1 MKKFIDT
8 VNKKELL
15 VSEDLYHI
23 DNYIDELKNNGI
35 HVVSN
40 VDFFDYTEALE
51 DIVEAFNDIVDD
63 LEEENNYFRLPT
75 QEELMQVWVDSGY
88 KDLNEPFDKELAT
101 SFYYEDCI
109 REAINEDAYEFLNW
123 LDSKSRFFTY
133 VTVNRIYDTTFY
145 DLIEY
150 HPLTNLESDLLID
163 EDNLEKEFFDEWYT
177 IEDEEGN
184 QKEFSLDNSNMLD
197 RYMFEKYNAIEVVT
211 K

>member
-15 VSEDLYHI
+15 VSEDLYHVDNFI
-23 DNYIDELKNNGI
+23 DKLENDGI

-40 VDFFDYTEALE
+40 IELADYSEALE

-63 LEEENNYFRLPT
+63 LEERDNYFRLPT
-75 QEELMQVWVDSGY
+75 QKELMQVWVDSGY
-88 KDLNEPFDKELAT
+88 KDMNEPFDKELAT
-101 SFYYEDCI
+101 SFYYSDCI

-123 LDSKSRFFTY
+123 LDSKNRFFTY
-133 VTVNRIYDTTFY
+133 VTVNRIYDTGFY

-150 HPLTNLESDLLID
+150 HPLTNLESDLLVD
-163 EDNLEKEFFDEWYT
+163 EDNLEKEFFDDWYFV
-177 IEDEEGN
+177 EDEDGN

-197 RYMFEKYNAIEVVT
+197 RYMFENYNALEVT

>member
-23 DNYIDELKNNGI
+23 DNYIDELKSNGI
-35 HVVSN
+35 YVVSN
-40 VDFFDYTEALE
+40 VDILDYTDALE
-51 DIVEAFNDIVDD
+51 DITEAFLDIVDD

-75 QEELMQVWVDSGY
+75 QEELMQKWVDSGW
-88 KDLNEPFDKELAT
+88 KDLNEPFDEKLAT

-109 REAINEDAYEFLNW
+109 REALSEEPCEFLSW
-123 LDSKSRFFTY
+123 LDSESRFFTY
-133 VTVNRIYDTTFY
+133 ETVSEGMDFY

-150 HPLTNLESDLLID
+150 HPLTNVESNMLLTYDD
-163 EDNLEKEFFDEWYT
+163 ELRKNLFDDWFFV
-177 IEDEEGN
+177 EDKEGN
-184 QKEFSLDNSNMLD
+184 QEEFSLESFQSLNM
-197 RYMFEKYNAIEVVT
+197 YMLKNYNALEVT

>member
-15 VSEDLYHI
+15 VSEDLYHV
-23 DNYIDELKNNGI
+23 DNYIDKLENNGI

-109 REAINEDAYEFLNW
+109 LDEINVGNARKFFSW
-123 LDSKSRFFTY
+123 LDDKNRFFTY
-133 VTVNRIYDTTFY
+133 VGLKSGKKSV
-145 DLIEY
+145 DLVEY
-150 HPLTNLESDLLID
+150 HPCTNLESYLL
-163 EDNLEKEFFDEWYT
+163 EDKQALESVFF
-177 IEDEEGN
+177 G
-184 QKEFSLDNSNMLD
+184 K
-197 RYMFEKYNAIEVVT
+197 
-211 K
+211 

>member
-15 VSEDLYHI
+15 VSEDLYHVDNFI
-23 DNYIDELKNNGI
+23 DKLENDGI

-75 QEELMQVWVDSGY
+75 QKELIQVWVDSGY

-101 SFYYEDCI
+101 SFYYSDCVM
-109 REAINEDAYEFLNW
+109 EAINEDAYDFLEW
-123 LDSKSRFFTY
+123 LANMNRFFTY
-133 VTVNRIYDTTFY
+133 VTVNRIYDTGFY

-150 HPLTNLESDLLID
+150 HPLTNLESDLLVD

-184 QKEFSLDNSNMLD
+184 QEEFSLDNSNMLD

>member
-8 VNKKELL
+8 NKKELL
-15 VSEDLYHI
+15 VSEDMYHI
-23 DNYIDELKNNGI
+23 DNYIDELESNGI
-35 HVVSN
+35 YVVSN
-40 VDFFDYTEALE
+40 VDFLDYTEALE
-51 DIVEAFNDIVDD
+51 DITEAFLEIVDD

-88 KDLNEPFDKELAT
+88 KDMNEKFDKELAT

-133 VTVNRIYDTTFY
+133 FTVSEGMEFY
-145 DLIEY
+145 DFIEY
-150 HPLTNLESDLLID
+150 HPLTNLESNLLVDDDDLRK
-163 EDNLEKEFFDEWYT
+163 NLFDDWYT

-184 QKEFSLDNSNMLD
+184 QEEFSLESFQSLD
-197 RYMFEKYNAIEVVT
+197 MYMFKKYNAIEVT

>member
-1 MKKFIDT
+1 MKKFLDM

-15 VSEDLYHI
+15 VSEDLYHVDNFI
-23 DNYIDELKNNGI
+23 DKLECEGI

-40 VDFFDYTEALE
+40 IELADYSEALE

-101 SFYYEDCI
+101 SFYYSDCI
-109 REAINEDAYEFLNW
+109 MEAINEDAYDFLEW
-123 LDSKSRFFTY
+123 LDSKNRFFTY
-133 VTVNRIYDTTFY
+133 VTVNRIYDTGFY

-150 HPLTNLESDLLID
+150 HPLTNLENDLLVD

-197 RYMFEKYNAIEVVT
+197 RYMFEKYNAIEVT

>member
-15 VSEDLYHI
+15 VSEDLYHVDNFI
-23 DNYIDELKNNGI
+23 DKLEGEGI

-40 VDFFDYTEALE
+40 VNVIDYTEALE
-51 DIVEAFNDIVDD
+51 DIEEAFNDIVDD

-75 QEELMQVWVDSGY
+75 QEELMQVWEDSGL

-101 SFYYEDCI
+101 SFYYSDCI
-109 REAINEDAYEFLNW
+109 RDALNEEPCEFLSW
-123 LDSKSRFFTY
+123 LASESRFFTY
-133 VTVNRIYDTTFY
+133 FTVSEGMDFY
-145 DLIEY
+145 DFIEY

-163 EDNLEKEFFDEWYT
+163 DDELRKNLFDDWYFV
-177 IEDEEGN
+177 EDEVGN
-184 QKEFSLDNSNMLD
+184 QEEFSLESFQSLNM
-197 RYMFEKYNAIEVVT
+197 YMLKNYNALEVT

>member
-1 MKKFIDT
+1 MKKFLDM

-15 VSEDLYHI
+15 VSEDLYHV
-23 DNYIDELKNNGI
+23 DNYIDELKSNGI

-40 VDFFDYTEALE
+40 VDFLDYTEALE
-51 DIVEAFNDIVDD
+51 DIVEAFDDIVDD

-88 KDLNEPFDKELAT
+88 KDMNEPFDKELAT

-133 VTVNRIYDTTFY
+133 VTVNRIYDTGFY

-150 HPLTNLESDLLID
+150 HPLTNLESDLLVD
-163 EDNLEKEFFDEWYT
+163 EDNLEKEFFDDWYT
-177 IEDEEGN
+177 VEDEEGN
-184 QKEFSLDNSNMLD
+184 VKEFSLDNSNMLD
-197 RYMFEKYNAIEVVT
+197 RYMFEKYNAIEVT

>member
-15 VSEDLYHI
+15 VSEDLYHVDNFI
-23 DNYIDELKNNGI
+23 DKLENDGI

-40 VDFFDYTEALE
+40 IELADYTDSLE
-51 DIVEAFNDIVDD
+51 DITEAFLDIVDD
-63 LEEENNYFRLPT
+63 LEERNNYFRLPT
-75 QEELMQVWVDSGY
+75 QEELMQKWVDSGY

-133 VTVNRIYDTTFY
+133 VTVNRIYDTGFY
-145 DLIEY
+145 DFIEY
-150 HPLTNLESDLLID
+150 HPYTNLESDLLVDDD
-163 EDNLEKEFFDEWYT
+163 ELRKNLFDDWYFV
-177 IEDEEGN
+177 EDEEGN
-184 QKEFSLDNSNMLD
+184 QEEFSLESFQSLD
-197 RYMFEKYNAIEVVT
+197 RYMFEKYNAIEVT

>member
-8 VNKKELL
+8 NKKELL
-15 VSEDLYHI
+15 VSEDMYHVDNFI
-23 DNYIDELKNNGI
+23 DKLENNGI

-51 DIVEAFNDIVDD
+51 DIVEAFDDIVDD
-63 LEEENNYFRLPT
+63 LEEKDNYFRLPT

-109 REAINEDAYEFLNW
+109 REALDDDAYEFLNW

-150 HPLTNLESDLLID
+150 HPLTNLENDLLID

-197 RYMFEKYNAIEVVT
+197 RYMFEKYNAIEVT

>member
-1 MKKFIDT
+1 MRKFIDT

-15 VSEDLYHI
+15 VSESEWHVDNFI
-23 DNYIDELKNNGI
+23 DKLENNGI

-51 DIVEAFNDIVDD
+51 DIVEAFDDIVDD
-63 LEEENNYFRLPT
+63 LEERDNYFRLPT

-123 LDSKSRFFTY
+123 LDSQSRFFTY
-133 VTVNRIYDTTFY
+133 ITIDKEGSDYWY

-150 HPLTNLESDLLID
+150 HPHTNLESDLLID
-163 EDNLEKEFFDEWYT
+163 EDDLRKNLFDDWYFV
-177 IEDEEGN
+177 EDEEGN
-184 QKEFSLDNSNMLD
+184 QEEFSLDNSNMLD
-197 RYMFEKYNAIEVVT
+197 RYMFEKYNAIEVT

>member
-15 VSEDLYHI
+15 VSESEWHVDNFI
-23 DNYIDELKNNGI
+23 DKLEGEGI

-88 KDLNEPFDKELAT
+88 KDMNEPFDKELAT

-109 REAINEDAYEFLNW
+109 REALDDDAYEFLNW

-163 EDNLEKEFFDEWYT
+163 EDNLEKEFFDNWYFV
-177 IEDEEGN
+177 EDEEGN
-184 QKEFSLDNSNMLD
+184 QEEFSLDNSNMLD
-197 RYMFEKYNAIEVVT
+197 RYMFEKYNAIEVT

>member
-1 MKKFIDT
+1 MKKFLDM

-15 VSEDLYHI
+15 VSESEWHV
-23 DNYIDELKNNGI
+23 DNYIDKLENNGI

-51 DIVEAFNDIVDD
+51 DIVEAFLDIVDD

-88 KDLNEPFDKELAT
+88 KDMNEKFDKDLAT
-101 SFYYEDCI
+101 SFYYSDCV
-109 REAINEDAYEFLNW
+109 REAINDDAYEFLNW
-123 LDSKSRFFTY
+123 LSNMNRFFTY

-163 EDNLEKEFFDEWYT
+163 EDNLEKEFFDDWYT
-177 IEDEEGN
+177 VEDEEGN

-197 RYMFEKYNAIEVVT
+197 RYMFEKYNAIEVT

>member
-23 DNYIDELKNNGI
+23 DNYIDELKSNGI
-35 HVVSN
+35 YVVSN
-40 VDFFDYTEALE
+40 VDILDYTDALE
-51 DIVEAFNDIVDD
+51 DITEAFLDIVDD

-75 QEELMQVWVDSGY
+75 QEELMQKWVDSGW
-88 KDLNEPFDKELAT
+88 KDLNEPFDEKLAT

-109 REAINEDAYEFLNW
+109 REAIDDDTYEFLNW
-123 LDSKSRFFTY
+123 LDGKSRFFTY

-150 HPLTNLESDLLID
+150 HPLTNLESDLLVD

-184 QKEFSLDNSNMLD
+184 QEEFSLDNSNMLD
-197 RYMFEKYNAIEVVT
+197 RYMFEKYNALEVT

>member
-1 MKKFIDT
+1 MKKFLDM

-15 VSEDLYHI
+15 VSESEWHVDNFI
-23 DNYIDELKNNGI
+23 DKLESNGI

-88 KDLNEPFDKELAT
+88 KDMNEPFDKELAT

-109 REAINEDAYEFLNW
+109 RDAINEDAYEFLNW

-163 EDNLEKEFFDEWYT
+163 EDNLEKEFFDDWYFV
-177 IEDEEGN
+177 EDEEGN
-184 QKEFSLDNSNMLD
+184 QEEFSLDNSNMLD
-197 RYMFEKYNAIEVVT
+197 RYMFEKYNAIEVT

>member
-8 VNKKELL
+8 NKKELL
-15 VSEDLYHI
+15 VSEDLYHVDNFI
-23 DNYIDELKNNGI
+23 DKLEDNGI
-35 HVVSN
+35 YVVSN
-40 VDFFDYTEALE
+40 VDFLDYTEALE

-63 LEEENNYFRLPT
+63 LEERNNYFRLPT
-75 QEELMQVWVDSGY
+75 QEELMQVWDESGL
-88 KDLNEPFDKELAT
+88 KDMGEPFDKELAT
-101 SFYYEDCI
+101 SFYYSDCI
-109 REAINEDAYEFLNW
+109 RDALNEEPCEFLSW
-123 LDSKSRFFTY
+123 LDSENRFFTY
-133 VTVNRIYDTTFY
+133 ETVSEGMDFY

-150 HPLTNLESDLLID
+150 HPLTNVESDLLVD

-197 RYMFEKYNAIEVVT
+197 RYMFEKYNAIEVT

>member
-15 VSEDLYHI
+15 VSEDLYHVDNFI
-23 DNYIDELKNNGI
+23 DKLECEGI

-40 VDFFDYTEALE
+40 IELADYTDSLE
-51 DIVEAFNDIVDD
+51 DITEAFLEIVDD
-63 LEEENNYFRLPT
+63 LEERNNYFRLPT

-88 KDLNEPFDKELAT
+88 KDMDEKFDKELAT
-101 SFYYEDCI
+101 SFYYSDCV
-109 REAINEDAYEFLNW
+109 REAINEDAYDFLEW

-133 VTVNRIYDTTFY
+133 VTVNRIYDTGFY

-150 HPLTNLESDLLID
+150 HPLTNLESDLLVD
-163 EDNLEKEFFDEWYT
+163 EDNLEKEFFDDWYT
-177 IEDEEGN
+177 VEDEEGN
-184 QKEFSLDNSNMLD
+184 VKEFSLDNSNMLD
-197 RYMFEKYNAIEVVT
+197 RYMFEKYNAIEVA

>member
-1 MKKFIDT
+1 MKKFLDM

-15 VSEDLYHI
+15 VSEDLYHVDNFI
-23 DNYIDELKNNGI
+23 DKLECEGI

-40 VDFFDYTEALE
+40 IELADYTEALE

-88 KDLNEPFDKELAT
+88 KDMNEPFDKELAT
-101 SFYYEDCI
+101 SFYYSDCI
-109 REAINEDAYEFLNW
+109 REAINEDAYEFLEW
-123 LDSKSRFFTY
+123 LSNNSRFFTY
-133 VTVNRIYDTTFY
+133 VTVNRIYDTGFY

-150 HPLTNLESDLLID
+150 HPLTNLENDLLVD

-184 QKEFSLDNSNMLD
+184 QEEFSLDNSNMLD
-197 RYMFEKYNAIEVVT
+197 RYMFEKYNAIEVT

>member
-15 VSEDLYHI
+15 VSEDLYHV
-23 DNYIDELKNNGI
+23 DNYSDELESNGI
-35 HVVSN
+35 YVVSN
-40 VDFFDYTEALE
+40 VNIIDYTEALE

-63 LEEENNYFRLPT
+63 LEEKDNYFRLPT
-75 QEELMQVWVDSGY
+75 QKELLDEWNESGW
-88 KDLNEPFDKELAT
+88 KDLNEQFDKELAT
-101 SFYYEDCI
+101 EFYYYDCI
-109 REAINEDAYEFLNW
+109 RETLDDDAYEFLTW
-123 LDSKSRFFTY
+123 LDSQSRFFTY
-133 VTVNRIYDTTFY
+133 ITIDKEGSDYWY

-150 HPLTNLESDLLID
+150 HPLTNLESDLLVD

-184 QKEFSLDNSNMLD
+184 QEEFSLDNSNMLD
-197 RYMFEKYNAIEVVT
+197 RYMFEKYNAIEVT